1 MKRADIVERLKHIR
15 DMLDS
20 ESWSTNRNMD
30 HVDKEIGDLIREIEK
45 VDAEESSCLATIERV
60 VQKNK
65 DFMW

>member
-30 HVDKEIGDLIREIEK
+30 HIDGAIGDLIREIEK